1 MLLAVNLNNL
11 KKKSI
16 IIAKDNKDVILLKEN
31 GVEYPVRSIEIKTMI
46 YFIIYTWLFFLMS
59 YNDL

>member
-46 YFIIYTWLFFLMS
+46 YFIIYTWFFFLMS

>member
-11 KKKSI
+11 KKKKI

-31 GVEYPVRSIEIKTMI
+31 GVEYPVWSIEIKTMI
-46 YFIIYTWLFFLMS
+46 YFIIYTCFFS
-59 YNDL
+59 